1 MSYQRK
7 FADEL
12 RTTMAK
18 MNISQ
23 ATLARL
29 TSLNAGTVSRVLSG
43 NKKVSY
49 DTVAKIAEKL
59 DMWKGLTPCQL
70 SNKIEELQVKL
81 NYVNNEN
88 HKLESIL
95 ASCIILIIAGVLA
108 WLTF

>member
-7 FADEL
+7 FAEEVRL
-12 RTTMAK
+12 VMSRLH
-18 MNISQ
+18 ISQ

-29 TSLNAGTVSRVLSG
+29 TNLNAGTISRVISG

-59 DMWKGLTPCQL
+59 DMWKGLTPYQL
-70 SNKIEELQVKL
+70 SNKIEELQAKL

-95 ASCIILIIAGVLA
+95 TSCIILIISGVLA
-108 WLTF
+108 WLIF